1 MLFEM
6 KTLEEVI
13 KNKNRFINGKKKK
26 YGFSESRIQRI
37 ITGKPIY
44 TGNNLDHKIL
54 LN

>member
-26 YGFSESRIQRI
+26 YVFFG
-37 ITGKPIY
+37 ITYPTY
-44 TGNNLDHKIL
+44 TTQNLLMITFF
-54 LN
+54 